1 LQNSC
6 HRACNKVL
14 IVNNQEMKTFSTNQI
29 KNLLIVGNSG
39 SGKTTLAEAMLF
51 EGGVIERR
59 GDVESK
65 NTVSD
70 FKEIEQNNT
79 SSVFSSLLYTIYND
93 HKINLIDAPG
103 LDDFVNGV
111 VSGLSVTDSA
121 LLLVNAQNGI
131 EVGAEIHSR
140 YLARANK
147 PIIFVVNQLDH
158 EKANWEKT
166 IESIKERFGSN
177 AVVVQYPVHAGSGF
191 DSVIDVLTMKMY
203 KYSKDGGKP
212 QILDIPADQADHA
225 AELHNTLIEKAA
237 ESEESLMEQFF
248 ANDTLTPEEF
258 QKGIKAGLL
267 QRGLFPVF
275 CVSAKKNMGVGRLL
289 EFISQV
295 TPGPNEVPA
304 PMAGSKE
311 VKCDPSGPATLFVYK
326 SAVETHIGEINY
338 FKVMSGEIK
347 EGMDLTNNTT
357 QNKERI
363 AQIFVVAGKIRTK
376 VPNMIA
382 GDLGATV
389 KLKSTKTNHT
399 LSVDTSL
406 KFPAIE
412 FPEPKYRTAIRP
424 LSEGDDEKLGEAL
437 QRMNFEDPTIQIEY
451 SKELKQII
459 LSGQGEYHLNI
470 LKWHLDNVFKIGVEF
485 HSPKIPYRETITKF
499 AYADY
504 RHKKQSGG
512 AGQFG
517 EVHLIV
523 EPHREGDPDPG
534 MFKIDGKD
542 QKISIRDKEE
552 IVLPWGGKLVYY
564 NCIVGGSIDARFLPA
579 ILKGIMEKIEEG
591 PLTGS
596 YTRDVRVYIY
606 DGKMH
611 PVDSNEI
618 SFRLAGRNAF
628 SQAFKKA
635 APKILEPVYQV
646 DVLVP
651 GDRMGDVMSDLQGRR
666 AIVQGMGTDMG
677 FQKITAKV
685 PLAEMNKYSTALSSI
700 TGGRAMY
707 SMKFLDYEQVPGNV
721 QEELLK
727 SYEAEE
733 KEE

>member
-1 LQNSC
+1 
-6 HRACNKVL
+6 
-14 IVNNQEMKTFSTNQI
+14 MKTYSTGQI
-29 KNLLIVGNSG
+29 KNLVIVGNSG

-70 FKEIEQNNT
+70 YKEIEQNNT
-79 SSVFSSLLYTIYND
+79 CSVFSTLLYTLYND
-93 HKINLIDAPG
+93 HKINLIDVPG

-111 VSGLSVTDSA
+111 VSALTVTDTA
-121 LLLVNAQNGI
+121 LMVVNAQNGI
-131 EVGAEIHSR
+131 EVGAEIHGR
-140 YLARANK
+140 YLANANK
-147 PIIFVVNQLDH
+147 SIIFVVNQLDH

-166 IESIKERFGSN
+166 VESIKERFGTH
-177 AVVVQYPVHAGSGF
+177 AALVQYPVNAGSGF
-191 DSVIDVLTMKMY
+191 DSIVDVLSMKMY
-203 KYSKDGGKP
+203 KYPKDGGKP
-212 QILDIPADQADHA
+212 QILDIPADQKDQADELHA
-225 AELHNTLIEKAA
+225 ALVERAA
-237 ESEESLMEQFF
+237 ESDESLMEQFF
-248 ANDTLTPEEF
+248 ANDTLTPEEL

-267 QRGLFPVF
+267 QRGLFPVV
-275 CVSAKKNMGVGRLL
+275 CISAKRNMGVGRLM

-295 TPGPNEVPA
+295 ASSPNDVPA
-304 PMAGSKE
+304 PVAGGKE
-311 VKCDPSGPATLFVYK
+311 VKCDQAGPATLFVYK

-347 EGMDLTNNTT
+347 EGIDLTNNTT
-357 QNKERI
+357 HNKERI
-363 AQIFVVAGKIRTK
+363 AQLFAVAGKNRSK
-376 VPNMIA
+376 VSNMLA

-389 KLKSTKTNHT
+389 KLKATRTNQT
-399 LSVDTSL
+399 LSLDSNI

-412 FPEPKYRTAIRP
+412 FPEPKYRTAIRT
-424 LSEGDDEKLGEAL
+424 LSESDDEKLGEAL

-459 LSGQGEYHLNI
+459 LLGQGEYHLNI
-470 LKWHLDNVFKIGVEF
+470 LKWHLDNIFKIGTEF
-485 HSPKIPYRETITKF
+485 LAPKIPYRETITKF
-499 AYADY
+499 ATADY

-512 AGQFG
+512 SGQFG
-517 EVHLIV
+517 EVHLVI
-523 EPHREGDPDPG
+523 EPHKEGIPDTV
-534 MFKIDGKD
+534 MFPIDGKD
-542 QKISIRDKEE
+542 QKMSIRDKEE
-552 IVLPWGGKLVYY
+552 ISLTWGGKLVFY

-579 ILKGIMEKIEEG
+579 ILKGLMEKIETG

-596 YTRDVRVYIY
+596 YARDIRVYVY

-628 SQAFKKA
+628 SLAFKKA

-666 AIVQGMGTDMG
+666 AIVQGMSSEMG

-707 SMKFLDYEQVPGNV
+707 SMKFLEYEPVPGNI

-727 SYEAEE
+727 AYEAEE

>member
-1 LQNSC
+1 
-6 HRACNKVL
+6 
-14 IVNNQEMKTFSTNQI
+14 MKTFSTNQI

-111 VSGLSVTDSA
+111 ASALVVTDSA

-131 EVGAEIHSR
+131 EVGAEIHGR
-140 YLARANK
+140 YLAKANK

-177 AVVVQYPVHAGSGF
+177 AVIIQYPVHVGSGF
-191 DSVIDVLTMKMY
+191 DAVIDVLTMKMY
-203 KYSKDGGKP
+203 KYAKDGGKP
-212 QILDIPADQADHA
+212 QVLDIPDDQKDQAE
-225 AELHNTLIEKAA
+225 ELHSALIEKAA
-237 ESEESLMEQFF
+237 ESDESLMEQFF
-248 ANDTLTPEEF
+248 ANDSLTPEEF

-295 TPGPNEVPA
+295 APSPNDLPA
-304 PMAGSKE
+304 PKAGAKE
-311 VKCDPSGPATLFVYK
+311 VKCDVSGPATLFVYK

-347 EGMDLTNNTT
+347 EGIDLTNNTT

-363 AQIFVVAGKIRTK
+363 AQIFVVAGKNRTK
-376 VPNMIA
+376 VPNMLA

-389 KLKSTKTNHT
+389 KLKATRTNHT
-399 LSVDTSL
+399 LSTDTNI
-406 KFPAIE
+406 KFPPIE
-412 FPEPKYRTAIRP
+412 FPEPKFRAAIKP
-424 LSEGDDEKLGEAL
+424 INESDDEKLGEAM

-470 LKWHLDNVFKIGVEF
+470 VKWHLDNIFKIGIEF
-485 HSPKIPYRETITKF
+485 FPPKIPYRETITKF

-523 EPHREGDPDPG
+523 EPHKEGNPDPT
-534 MFKIDGKD
+534 MFQIDGKD

-552 IVLPWGGKLVYY
+552 IPLAWGGKLVYY
-564 NCIVGGSIDARFLPA
+564 NCIVGGSIDARFIPA

-596 YTRDVRVYIY
+596 YTRDIRVYVY

-635 APKILEPVYQV
+635 APKIMEPVYQV

-666 AIVQGMGTDMG
+666 AIVQGMSSEMG

-727 SYEAEE
+727 AYEAEE

>member
-1 LQNSC
+1 
-6 HRACNKVL
+6 
-14 IVNNQEMKTFSTNQI
+14 MKTYSTSQI
-29 KNLLIVGNSG
+29 KNLLVVGNSG
-39 SGKTTLAEAMLF
+39 SGKTTLSEAMLF
-51 EGGVIERR
+51 EGGVVERR

-79 SSVFSSLLYTIYND
+79 CSIFSSLLYTIYND
-93 HKINLIDAPG
+93 HKINLIDVPG

-111 VSGLSVTDSA
+111 VSGLTVTDSA
-121 LLLVNAQNGI
+121 LLVVNAQNGI
-131 EVGAEIHSR
+131 EVGAEIHGR
-140 YLARANK
+140 YLAKANK
-147 PIIFVVNQLDH
+147 PIIFVVNQVDH

-166 IESIKERFGSN
+166 IESIKERFGN
-177 AVVVQYPVHAGSGF
+177 HAVVVQFPVHAGSNF
-191 DSVIDVLTMKMY
+191 DAVIDVLTMKMY
-203 KYSKDGGKP
+203 KYAKDGGKP
-212 QILDIPADQADHA
+212 QIMDIPADQKDQAD
-225 AELHNTLIEKAA
+225 ELHSILIERAA
-237 ESEESLMEQFF
+237 ESDESLMEQFF

-267 QRGLFPVF
+267 QRGLFPIF
-275 CVSAKKNMGVGRLL
+275 CISAKRNMGVGRLL
-289 EFISQV
+289 EFVSQV
-295 TPGPNEVPA
+295 APAPNEVPA
-304 PMAGSKE
+304 PLAGTRE
-311 VKCDPSGPATLFVYK
+311 VKCEPAGPATLFVYK

-338 FKVMSGEIK
+338 FKVMAGEIK
-347 EGMDLTNNTT
+347 EGIDLTNNTT

-363 AQIFVVAGKIRTK
+363 AQIFVVAGKNRNK
-376 VPNMIA
+376 VPNMLA

-389 KLKSTKTNHT
+389 KLKATKTNHT
-399 LSVDTSL
+399 LSTDNSL
-406 KFPAIE
+406 KFPSIE

-459 LSGQGEYHLNI
+459 ILGQGEYHLNI
-470 LKWHLDNVFKIGVEF
+470 LKWHLDNIFKIGTEF
-485 HSPKIPYRETITKF
+485 LTPKIPYRETITKF

-517 EVHLIV
+517 EVHMVI
-523 EPHREGDPDPG
+523 EPHKEGAPDPE
-534 MFKIDGKD
+534 MFKIEGKD

-552 IVLPWGGKLVYY
+552 IPLTWGGKLVYY

-596 YTRDVRVYIY
+596 YARDIRVYVY

-628 SQAFKKA
+628 SLAFKKA
-635 APKILEPVYQV
+635 TPKILEPVYQV
-646 DVLVP
+646 DIWVP

-666 AIVQGMGTDMG
+666 AIVQGMSSELG

-707 SMKFLDYEQVPGNV
+707 SMKFLEYEQVPGSV

-727 SYEAEE
+727 AYEAEE

>member
-1 LQNSC
+1 
-6 HRACNKVL
+6 
-14 IVNNQEMKTFSTNQI
+14 MKTYSTGQI
-29 KNLLIVGNSG
+29 KNLVIVGNSG

-79 SSVFSSLLYTIYND
+79 CSVFSSLLYTTYND
-93 HKINLIDAPG
+93 HKINFIDVPG

-111 VSGLSVTDSA
+111 VSALTVTDSA
-121 LLLVNAQNGI
+121 LMVVNAQNGI
-131 EVGAEIHSR
+131 EVGAEIHGR
-140 YLARANK
+140 YLANASK
-147 PIIFVVNQLDH
+147 GIIFVVNQLDH
-158 EKANWEKT
+158 DKANWEKT
-166 IESIKERFGSN
+166 IESIKERFGVH
-177 AVVVQYPVHAGSGF
+177 AVIAQYPVNTGAAF
-191 DSVIDVLTMKMY
+191 DSIVDLITMKLY
-203 KYSKDGGKP
+203 KYPKDGGKP
-212 QILDIPADQADHA
+212 QILDIPADQKDQADELHAVLVERA
-225 AELHNTLIEKAA
+225 AEGDEA
-237 ESEESLMEQFF
+237 LMELFF
-248 ANDTLTPEEF
+248 ANDTLTPEEL
-258 QKGIKAGLL
+258 QKGIRAGLI
-267 QRGLFPVF
+267 QRGIFPIF
-275 CVSAKKNMGVGRLL
+275 CVSAKKNIGTGRLL

-295 TPGPNEVPA
+295 APGPADMPA
-304 PMAGSKE
+304 PKANDKE
-311 VKCDPSGPATLFVYK
+311 VKCDPAGPATLFVYK

-338 FKVMSGEIK
+338 FKVMAGEIK
-347 EGMDLTNNTT
+347 EGIDLNNNTT

-363 AQIFVVAGKIRTK
+363 AQIFAVAGKNRTK
-376 VPNMIA
+376 VTNMLA

-389 KLKSTKTNHT
+389 KLKATKTNQT
-399 LSVDTSL
+399 LSAVSGI
-406 KFPAIE
+406 KFAAIE
-412 FPEPKYRTAIRP
+412 FPEPKYRTAIRT

-437 QRMNFEDPTIQIEY
+437 QRMHFEDPTIKIEY

-459 LSGQGEYHLNI
+459 IMGQGEYHLNI
-470 LKWHLDNVFKIGVEF
+470 MKWHLDNQFKIATEF
-485 HSPKIPYRETITKF
+485 LAPKIPYRETITKF
-499 AYADY
+499 AVADY

-517 EVHLIV
+517 EVHLVI
-523 EPHREGDPDPG
+523 EPHKEGVPDTTI
-534 MFKIDGKD
+534 FLIDGKE

-552 IVLPWGGKLVYY
+552 IPLAWGGKLVFY

-579 ILKGIMEKIEEG
+579 ILKGLMEKIETG

-596 YTRDVRVYIY
+596 YARDIRVYVY

-618 SFRLAGRNAF
+618 SFKLAGRNAF
-628 SQAFKKA
+628 SAAFKKA

-651 GDRMGDVMSDLQGRR
+651 ADRMGDVMSDLQGRR
-666 AIVQGMGTDMG
+666 AIVQGMSSEMG

-685 PLAEMNKYSTALSSI
+685 PLAEMNKYSTALSSM
-700 TGGRAMY
+700 TGGRAIY
-707 SMKFLDYEQVPGNV
+707 SMKFIDYEAVPGNV

-727 SYEAEE
+727 AYEAED

>member
-1 LQNSC
+1 
-6 HRACNKVL
+6 
-14 IVNNQEMKTFSTNQI
+14 MKAYTTSQI
-29 KNLLIVGNSG
+29 KNLVIAGNSG

-51 EGGVIERR
+51 EGGIIERR
-59 GDVESK
+59 GEVESK

-70 FKEIEQNNT
+70 FKEIEQNNGC
-79 SSVFSSLLYTIYND
+79 SVFSSLLYTQYND
-93 HKINLIDAPG
+93 YKINLIDAPG
-103 LDDFVNGV
+103 LDDFINGLV
-111 VSGLSVTDSA
+111 SA
-121 LLLVNAQNGI
+121 LPVADTALMVVNAQNGV
-131 EVGAEIHSR
+131 EVGTEIHAR

-147 PIIFVVNQLDH
+147 PIIFVVNHLDH
-158 EKANWEKT
+158 EKANMDKAL
-166 IESIKERFGSN
+166 ESIRERFGN
-177 AVVVQYPVHAGSGF
+177 HAVVVQYPLNPGSGF
-191 DSVIDVLTMKMY
+191 NAIIDVLTMKMY
-203 KYSKDGGKP
+203 QFPTEGGKAEVK
-212 QILDIPADQADHA
+212 DIPPDQKKHA
-225 AELHNTLIEKAA
+225 EELHSALIERAA
-237 ESEESLMEQFF
+237 ESDESLMEQFF

-258 QKGIKAGLL
+258 RKGIKAGLM
-267 QRGLFPVF
+267 QRGLFPIF
-275 CVSAKKNMGVGRLL
+275 CISAKKNIGVSRLM
-289 EFISQV
+289 EFITQV
-295 TPGPNEVPA
+295 APCPDDLPA
-304 PMAGSKE
+304 PKAGDIE
-311 VKCDPSGPATLFVYK
+311 VRCDAKGPATLFVFK

-347 EGMDLTNNTT
+347 EGMDLVNTTT

-363 AQIFVVAGKIRTK
+363 AQIFAVAGKNRIK
-376 VPNMIA
+376 LPGMVA

-389 KLKSTKTNHT
+389 KLKATRTNHT
-399 LSVDTSL
+399 LSSDSSL
-406 KFPAIE
+406 KFGAVE
-412 FPEPKYRTAIRP
+412 FPEPKYRTAIKP
-424 LSEGDDEKLGEAL
+424 VSEGDEEKLGEAL

-470 LKWHLDNVFKIGVEF
+470 LKWHLDNIFKINTEYLA
-485 HSPKIPYRETITKF
+485 PKIPYRETITKF
-499 AYADY
+499 AQADY

-517 EVHLIV
+517 EVHMII
-523 EPHREGDPDPG
+523 EPYKEGAPDPD
-534 MFKIDGKD
+534 MFRIDGKD

-552 IVLPWGGKLVYY
+552 ITLAWGGKLIYY
-564 NCIVGGSIDARFLPA
+564 NCIVGGSIDARFMPA
-579 ILKGIMEKIEEG
+579 ILKGIMEKMEEG

-596 YTRDVRVYIY
+596 YARDIRVFVY

-628 SQAFKKA
+628 SIAFKKA
-635 APKILEPVYQV
+635 NPKILEPVYQV

-666 AIVQGMGTDMG
+666 AVVLGMTTEMG

-685 PLAEMNKYSTALSSI
+685 PLAEMYKYSTARSSL

-707 SMKFLDYEQVPGNV
+707 TMKFLEYEQVPGNV

-727 SYEAEE
+727 AYEAEE